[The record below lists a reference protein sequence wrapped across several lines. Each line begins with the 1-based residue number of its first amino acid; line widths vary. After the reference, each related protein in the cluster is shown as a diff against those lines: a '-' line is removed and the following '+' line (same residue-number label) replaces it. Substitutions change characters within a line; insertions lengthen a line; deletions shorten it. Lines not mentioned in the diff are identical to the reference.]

1 MKMKKLIY
9 IAIAASIAMTSCKKD
24 EKATPIDE
32 TPVVNP
38 NELSGEKTVEGG
50 DVHGVWK
57 KDAKI
62 TVKGSLVIP
71 EGKSLTIEEGVT
83 VMFANVAVK
92 QEVLVYGNLYCK
104 GTAQNKIRFTVPDDI
119 KPTGVSF
126 PRLWGG
132 ILFNKSAKELL
143 LLHTQIEYCG
153 AVTSEESQS
162 VKLGFYKASA
172 GEGLP
177 AINFVNNEDG
187 KVVIMHC
194 TFNNLGEDG
203 IYLEGGKYIIS
214 NNTFYTQGETGGD
227 AINLKAGCIADISY
241 NLVYSPNTNALKLS
255 NSGDRS
261 PQCKPICY
269 NNTIVNSAWRRPT
282 VKGGGIWLEAGVR
295 AEVYNNL
302 HVNARFAVKNSGA
315 DPEVKYDYNYYYGF
329 DQITVD
335 QFQPGV
341 KDVVRGA
348 NDIGGTT
355 AGSNDPLLVNYPLN
369 NSTSNEVFDTNW
381 DFHLK
386 AGSPAIDKGTTSFT
400 TNFGTTGITI
410 NGVTYTSPAASKT
423 IGAFG
428 TK

>member
-9 IAIAASIAMTSCKKD
+9 MFIAATLVMTSCKKD
-24 EKATPIDE
+24 KKTEPAVEE
-32 TPVVNP
+32 TPVNP
-38 NELSGEKTVEGG
+38 NELSGEKTLEGG
-50 DVHGVWK
+50 EVQGLWK
-57 KDAKI
+57 QGARI

-83 VMFANVAVK
+83 VMFANSSVK

-104 GTAQNKIRFTVPDDI
+104 GTAQNKIKFTVTDDI

-132 ILFNKSAKELL
+132 ILFSKSAKELL
-143 LLHTQIEYCG
+143 LLYTQIEYCG
-153 AVTSEESQS
+153 AVTTEESQS
-162 VKLGFYKASA
+162 VKLGFYKAAA

-177 AINFVNNEDG
+177 AINFVNNVDG
-187 KVVIMHC
+187 KVVIMNC

-203 IYLEGGKYIIS
+203 VYLEGGNYIIAH
-214 NNTFYTQGETGGD
+214 NTFYTQGETGGD

-282 VKGGGIWLEAGVR
+282 VKGGGIWLEAGVK
-295 AEVYNNL
+295 AEIYNNL
-302 HVNARFAVKNSGA
+302 HVNPRFAVKNSGA
-315 DPEVKYDYNYYYGF
+315 DPDTKYDYNYYYGY
-329 DQITVD
+329 DQTTVN
-335 QFQPGV
+335 QFQLGV

-348 NDIGGTT
+348 NDIAGTT

-369 NSTSNEVFDTNW
+369 NSTSNEVFNTNW

-386 AGSPAIDKGTTSFT
+386 AESPAINKGTTAFI
-400 TNFGTTGITI
+400 TNFGTNGITI

-428 TK
+428 TN

>member
-1 MKMKKLIY
+1 MKMKHLMY
-9 IAIAASIAMTSCKKD
+9 MLLAASIAITSCKKE
-24 EKATPIDE
+24 EKTV
-32 TPVVNP
+32 TPVDDVVNNP
-38 NELSGEKTVEGG
+38 NELTGEKTIEGG
-50 DVHGVWK
+50 DIEGVWK
-57 KDAKI
+57 QGAKI
-62 TVKGSLVIP
+62 TVKGSLVIR

-83 VMFANVAVK
+83 VMFANSSVK

-104 GTAQNKIRFTVPDDI
+104 GTVQNKIRFTVTDDI
-119 KPTGVSF
+119 KPSGKSF
-126 PRLWGG
+126 PALWGG
-132 ILFNKSAKELL
+132 ILFSKTAKELL
-143 LLHTQIEYCG
+143 LLNTQIEYCG
-153 AVTSEESQS
+153 AVTTEESQS

-177 AINFVNNEDG
+177 AINFVNNVDG
-187 KVVIMHC
+187 KVVIMNC

-203 IYLEGGKYIIS
+203 IYLEGGNYIIA

-261 PQCKPICY
+261 PQCRPICY
-269 NNTIVNSAWRRPT
+269 NNTIVNSGWRRPT
-282 VKGGGIWLEAGVR
+282 VKGGGIWLEAGVK
-295 AEVYNNL
+295 ADIYNNL

-315 DPEVKYDYNYYYGF
+315 DPASKYDYNYYYGY
-329 DQITVD
+329 DQTTVNN
-335 QFQPGV
+335 FQAGV
-341 KDVVRGA
+341 KDVVRGT

-355 AGSNDPLLVNYPLN
+355 AGSNDPLLVNYPLD
-369 NSTSNEVFDTNW
+369 NSTSNEVFNTGW

-386 AGSPAIDKGTTSFT
+386 TGSPAIDKGTTSFT